1 MSKRRL
7 TIARNLVEAQ
17 RTAAMLTT
25 FNEIDMS
32 EVMALRERR
41 KEAFRSATA
50 WASASRRS
58 S

>member
-25 FNEIDMS
+25 FNEVDMT
-32 EVMALRERR
+32 E
-41 KEAFRSATA
+41 
-50 WASASRRS
+50 
-58 S
+58 